1 MPETTAQSTVKILPT
16 VEEILDDF
24 RICVRSRQ
32 ASLIGRR
39 EVMSG
44 KAKFGIFGDGKEIVQ
59 VVMARVFQPG
69 DIRSGYY
76 RDQTLMFALKELSV
90 QQYFAQIY
98 ADNGPGADPATN
110 GRMMNAHFST
120 QFLNPDGSWKDLTQ
134 LRNSTA
140 DVSPTGSQMPRLV
153 GLAYASVLYREL
165 PELAQFSKFSHGG
178 SEVAFGT
185 IGNASTSE
193 GMFWEAVNAIGVLQA
208 PAVITIYDDEYGIS
222 VTNDFQMTKG
232 DLSELLKGFQR
243 TEPYGC
249 IGYDLYTLAGWDYP
263 ALIEA
268 YLQAAERARTEHV
281 PALMHVIELTQ
292 PQGHSTS
299 GSHERYKSEDRLE
312 WEQECD
318 ALKVFRNW
326 ILEQGLASEADL
338 VDIEMQERKSVE
350 EARKQAWDAYLSP
363 ILQERTEVNELLQ
376 SLAEQAQRQLNTG
389 FSQEIDALRKKLLAI
404 PHPLRRDLSSAI
416 HEALVLSKNEPP
428 SSRTPLIAWK
438 RTLDE
443 QSYAR
448 FSSHLYT
455 ESAGSALQVPSNP
468 PVYTA
473 NSPALMGFEILNA
486 AFDSALAREPRLIA
500 FGEDVGRLGD
510 VNQAFRGL
518 QAKYGALRV
527 TDTGIRE
534 MTILGQAI
542 GMAIRGLRPIAEI
555 QYLDYVLYAL
565 QIISDDLATLH
576 WRSKGTQRAP
586 VIIRTRGH
594 RLEGVWHSGSPMAG
608 ILNLV
613 RGIYV
618 LVPRNMT
625 QAAGFYNTLLLGEE
639 PALVVETLNA
649 YRNKEKLPL
658 NISELTVPLGQPEIL
673 RSGVDVTLVT
683 YGACCQICLRAA
695 EALSNMGIEAE
706 VIDVQSLLPFDLNG
720 QIAQSLQKTGRVV
733 FVDEDVPG
741 GATAYMLQ
749 EVLEKQAGFSWLD
762 SAPRTITGKTHR
774 TAYGSDGDFWCKPNP
789 EQIFDSV
796 YSMMHEANP
805 TKYPAFLEET

>member
-1 MPETTAQSTVKILPT
+1 MPEPTSQSTVNILPT
-16 VEEILDDF
+16 VEEILNDF

-44 KAKFGIFGDGKEIVQ
+44 KAKFGIFGDGKELVQ

-165 PELAQFSKFSHGG
+165 PELKQFTRFSNGG
-178 SEVAFGT
+178 NEVAFGT

-318 ALKVFRNW
+318 ALKVFRGW
-326 ILEQGLASEADL
+326 ILEQGLAAEADL
-338 VDIEMQERKSVE
+338 IEIEMQERKIVE
-350 EARKQAWDAYLSP
+350 EARKKAWDAYLSP
-363 ILQERTEVNELLQ
+363 IIQERTEVNELLQ
-376 SLAEQAQRQLNTG
+376 SLAEQSEQQLNRG
-389 FSQEIDALRKKLLAI
+389 LGQKIDELRNKLLTT
-404 PHPLRRDLSSAI
+404 PHPLRRDLSSTI
-416 HEALVLSKNEPP
+416 HEALVLSKDEPP

-438 RTLDE
+438 RNLDE

-455 ESAGSALQVPSNP
+455 ESAGSALQVPANP
-468 PVYTA
+468 PIYSA
-473 NSPALMGFEILNA
+473 DSPMLMGFEVLNA

-534 MTILGQAI
+534 ITILGQAI
-542 GMAIRGLRPIAEI
+542 GMAMRGLRPIAEI

-576 WRSKGTQRAP
+576 WRTKGTQRAP

-625 QAAGFYNTLLLGEE
+625 QAAGFYNTLLLAEE
-639 PALVVETLNA
+639 PALVVETLIA
-649 YRNKEKLPL
+649 YPQSL
-658 NISELTVPLGQPEIL
+658 SSSQVGQP
-673 RSGVDVTLVT
+673 G
-683 YGACCQICLRAA
+683 
-695 EALSNMGIEAE
+695 
-706 VIDVQSLLPFDLNG
+706 
-720 QIAQSLQKTGRVV
+720 
-733 FVDEDVPG
+733 
-741 GATAYMLQ
+741 
-749 EVLEKQAGFSWLD
+749 
-762 SAPRTITGKTHR
+762 
-774 TAYGSDGDFWCKPNP
+774 
-789 EQIFDSV
+789 
-796 YSMMHEANP
+796 
-805 TKYPAFLEET
+805 